1 MILSHVHYSRA
12 LPVCVSEPHCSMYS
26 LYGFNSNQ
34 STEMAPENGSKQ
46 LKSCRLKLQAKF

>member
-46 LKSCRLKLQAKF
+46 LKLCRLKLQTKF

>member
-12 LPVCVSEPHCSMYS
+12 LPVCVSEPHYSMYS

-34 STEMAPENGSKQ
+34 STEMVPENGSKQ
-46 LKSCRLKLQAKF
+46 LKLCRLKLQAKF